1 MSSRKL
7 AIISLNTEKKNISK
21 YYNSQAEGL
30 AKAFAD
36 KGYDAEV
43 YHLIPDLESEREEI
57 LHDGIKS
64 IYLHTKHIGKH
75 ALPDYDRLNAD
86 MDCYITASDN
96 YIALKS
102 FYKWC
107 RKNHILCLPY
117 IGVIKSN
124 NSSAWKKCIVDLFC
138 DNTWFYKKYPTVVK
152 TPELAK
158 QLKAMGAGDNVNVI
172 PVGLDETILK
182 QDYSDYTIEKL
193 KEKWGYQAE
202 DKVLLFIGRMTNEKQ
217 PIKMLEIFKQ
227 LYTKDN
233 TYKLLMIGRGELLEQ
248 VRQIISQKSLDSVV
262 KLIEKIENSN
272 IWEVYRI
279 ADAYVNLNEHEI
291 FGMSILES
299 MYYECSVVALEA
311 PGPSFIIADSNCGY
325 LCQNEQQ
332 IVEKI
337 LDTSKPEIGKAAHE
351 YVEHNFMWK
360 ESVGKFEKIIDKYFE
375 KHL

>member
-7 AIISLNTEKKNISK
+7 AIISLNTEMKNISK

-30 AKAFAD
+30 AKAFAA
-36 KGYDAEV
+36 KGHDVEV
-43 YHLIPDLESEREEI
+43 YHLIPNLESEREEI
-57 LHDGIKS
+57 LHDEIKS
-64 IYLHTKHIGKH
+64 IYLYTKHIGKH
-75 ALPDYDRLNAD
+75 ALPDCSKLNAD
-86 MDCYITASDN
+86 RDCYITASDN

-124 NSSAWKKCIVDLFC
+124 NSSAWKKCIVDTFC

-152 TPELAK
+152 TPELSE

-172 PVGLDETILK
+172 PVGLDEKLLNTKYFEADIKKMKHKYGYKENEQIILF
-182 QDYSDYTIEKL
+182 
-193 KEKWGYQAE
+193 
-202 DKVLLFIGRMTNEKQ
+202 VGRMTQEKN
-217 PIKMLEIFKQ
+217 PHKMVEIFSKV
-227 LYTKDN
+227 YKKDN
-233 TYKLLMIGRGELLEQ
+233 SYRLLMIGTGELVNFVSEDIKNRSLEN
-248 VRQIISQKSLDSVV
+248 VIKIY
-262 KLIEKIENSN
+262 EKIPNEQM
-272 IWEVYRI
+272 WEVYCI
-279 ADAYVNLNEHEI
+279 TQCVVNLCTIEI
-291 FGMSILES
+291 FGMVILEA
-299 MYYECSVVALEA
+299 MYYENTVIALEA

-360 ESVGKFEKIIDKYFE
+360 ESVGKFEEIINQY
-375 KHL
+375 LN

>member
-7 AIISLNTEKKNISK
+7 AIISLNTETKNISK

-30 AKAFAD
+30 AKAFAA
-36 KGYDAEV
+36 KGHDVEV
-43 YHLIPDLESEREEI
+43 YHLIPNLESEREEI
-57 LHDGIKS
+57 LHDEIKS
-64 IYLHTKHIGKH
+64 IYLYTKHIGKH
-75 ALPDYDRLNAD
+75 ALPDCSKLNAD
-86 MDCYITASDN
+86 RDCYITASDN

-124 NSSAWKKCIVDLFC
+124 NSSTWKKCIVDTFC

-152 TPELAK
+152 TPELSE

-182 QDYSDYTIEKL
+182 QDYSDYTIEKI
-193 KEKWGYQAE
+193 KEKWGYQTE

-217 PIKMLEIFKQ
+217 PIKMLEIFNQ

-248 VRQIISQKSLDSVV
+248 VRKIISQKSLDSVV

-279 ADAYVNLNEHEI
+279 ADAYINLNEHEI

-299 MYYECSVVALEA
+299 MYYECPVVALEA
-311 PGPSFIIADSNCGY
+311 PGPSTIIADSNCGY

-337 LDTSKPEIGKAAHE
+337 MNISKGSIGKAAHE

-360 ESVGKFEKIIDKYFE
+360 ESVGKFEKIIEKYFE